1 MPALRW
7 LDGEHL
13 QRISAKL
20 PPYRLRS
27 IKPALSIS
35 LSHKAAPT
43 LPSIEEAIR
52 QGLTPFYATHGG
64 VRWPRIDPAQWVF
77 DELRVSTS
85 NPSTNSGDAETS
97 AAAHGHTPSSRGRTL
112 AHP

>member
-1 MPALRW
+1 M
-7 LDGEHL
+7 
-13 QRISAKL
+13 
-20 PPYRLRS
+20 
-27 IKPALSIS
+27 
-35 LSHKAAPT
+35 
-43 LPSIEEAIR
+43 
-52 QGLTPFYATHGG
+52 
-64 VRWPRIDPAQWVF
+64 RWPRIDPAQWVF